1 MRLLT
6 TLLALFL
13 LIPSSPAP
21 ERDPASYVVDLL
33 SVPTVDVRG
42 SEQPPQTGQVNE
54 VPPTTPLDEP
64 SQSDPDIFEER
75 GGTDESDID
84 EHPNEQ
90 PDTDDSVPAN
100 PMQMQEPTLAEN
112 VVFSNVADT
121 YTDSD
126 TQSGEVNY
134 VIITEPL
141 ETPEFLVAGITWE
154 DTDPYTVDIRTL
166 IGEEWTPWYSLELE
180 LEGNQH
186 GTEPYMAP
194 GANGIQIR
202 ALSENKPDKFEVSLN
217 TGEGVGG
224 LEEEADVSEPEVE
237 PEPYSD
243 TEAAENAPGLSK
255 TNSFEEVF

>member
-33 SVPTVDVRG
+33 SVPTVDVQG
-42 SEQPPQTGQVNE
+42 SEQLPQTGQVNE
-54 VPPTTPLDEP
+54 VPPTTPLDE
-64 SQSDPDIFEER
+64 
-75 GGTDESDID
+75 
-84 EHPNEQ
+84 HPNEQ
-90 PDTDDSVPAN
+90 PDTDDSVPAA

-134 VIITEPL
+134 VIITGPL

-154 DTDPYTVDIRTL
+154 GTDPYTVDIRTL
-166 IGEEWTPWYSLELE
+166 IGEEWTPWYSLKLE